1 MRSLT
6 YRSIIPSR
14 FADEVEAR
22 TTRDRDDDDDDGAAR
37 TIGTTPFEEE
47 A

>member
-22 TTRDRDDDDDDGAAR
+22 TTRDRDDDDDGAAR